1 MKINYIII
9 GLVILCAT
17 PWIWPITTM
26 LGITDNGMHFAI
38 AMNAFTAAIAGL
50 AVLFAG
56 LTGGFPK

>member
-1 MKINYIII
+1 MKIKYIII

-38 AMNAFTAAIAGL
+38 AMNAIMAAIAGI
-50 AVLFAG
+50 AVLAAG
-56 LTGGFPK
+56 LIGGFPE